1 MFRITNNKVKSTKTW
16 YLPSFSVRLRTL
28 VAFLSFTYQLATGIA
43 LVPPGIIVPTRGALT
58 LHELVHAVLP
68 GTALLVQ
75 APGLRRCPGLSVSA
89 PQKQFYQTCQ
99 ADVKPLLLD
108 LLVQL
113 AVLLADLV

>member
-28 VAFLSFTYQLATGIA
+28 VAFLSFTYQLHAGLA
-43 LVPPGIIVPTRGALT
+43 LLPPGIIVPTRGALT
-58 LHELVHAVLP
+58 PGTP

-113 AVLLADLV
+113 AVLIADLV